1 MVFHNQADVNFWNK
15 NFIILIL
22 SNLLLYIGVY
32 MLFPVVH
39 KWIVCEWNLSD
50 TEASLVTLLFGVS
63 MFLPGALNNYLVD
76 TFKRKSV
83 CTRSILLFALIGLAY
98 PYATE
103 LWMIYLLRILQGSLF
118 GIALMVTGST
128 LVIDV
133 TPSTYRSKANWFFAF
148 SGIIGMLLGVSSGL
162 YLQSLISLTNIMYV
176 SAVLSVFSL
185 ILVSMIEVCFRAP
198 LDLPLFS
205 FDRFILFRN
214 LLPGVNM
221 MTIPLILGTVVVYK
235 SDYFFYLCIA
245 VGFIV
250 FWLLPRKLKVLIDG
264 RIMITLGYAIIS
276 LALYIM
282 CGLDVKGSDETFYIS
297 GFILGVG
304 MCAAMT
310 QFINVMLK
318 LPLHC
323 ERGTGYH
330 TYQLLWEIGVMT
342 GISIGCYVCIS
353 YGCKPLSVSISLCGL
368 GLIFYLLFTHCYFTK
383 RINSRKS
390 L

>member
-1 MVFHNQADVNFWNK
+1 
-15 NFIILIL
+15 
-22 SNLLLYIGVY
+22 
-32 MLFPVVH
+32 
-39 KWIVCEWNLSD
+39 
-50 TEASLVTLLFGVS
+50 
-63 MFLPGALNNYLVD
+63 
-76 TFKRKSV
+76 
-83 CTRSILLFALIGLAY
+83 
-98 PYATE
+98 
-103 LWMIYLLRILQGSLF
+103 
-118 GIALMVTGST
+118 
-128 LVIDV
+128 
-133 TPSTYRSKANWFFAF
+133 
-148 SGIIGMLLGVSSGL
+148 
-162 YLQSLISLTNIMYV
+162 
-176 SAVLSVFSL
+176 
-185 ILVSMIEVCFRAP
+185 
-198 LDLPLFS
+198 
-205 FDRFILFRN
+205 
-214 LLPGVNM
+214 
-221 MTIPLILGTVVVYK
+221 
-235 SDYFFYLCIA
+235 
-245 VGFIV
+245 
-250 FWLLPRKLKVLIDG
+250 
-264 RIMITLGYAIIS
+264 
-276 LALYIM
+276 M